1 MDAIAEKREGGCHC
15 GKVRYQ
21 VRGEPVL
28 VEYCHCESCRRAV
41 GAPLMA
47 WAAFAGDGF
56 EFTSASPGQYK
67 SSDTVVRTFC
77 DACGASLTLADERFD
92 AEVYVAITSLDDP
105 ESTAPDFHIWRSH
118 RLSWLETADD
128 LPRYMQF
135 RADGIKE
142 G

>member
-1 MDAIAEKREGGCHC
+1 
-15 GKVRYQ
+15 
-21 VRGEPVL
+21 
-28 VEYCHCESCRRAV
+28 
-41 GAPLMA
+41 MA